1 MKKLT
6 KQNLIGIT
14 ALLVHAAKIDEK
26 YTNDEKKLILKF
38 IEKIDTEKNDKNG
51 ILISAEKLEGDSNQ
65 LLSFTNAIKSNTDE
79 FKYEIIEE
87 LWKLIISDNSVDEYE
102 SNLMRRICGLI
113 YFSDKISGEIKLK
126 VLNLKN

>member
-38 IEKIDTEKNDKNG
+38 IEKIDTEKNDKNE

-79 FKYEIIEE
+79 FKYEIIE
-87 LWKLIISDNSVDEYE
+87 D
-102 SNLMRRICGLI
+102 
-113 YFSDKISGEIKLK
+113 YFSK
-126 VLNLKN
+126 VGPQS